1 MTTIAVKIET
11 VSGAKV
17 EFSREVFIWDE
28 LNQFERDDIISL
40 LVNGNDDAQAVI
52 SVSTGYIHEVTVPR
66 PEKQRPP
73 QDINKHNTVINSHIL
88 Y

>member
-1 MTTIAVKIET
+1 
-11 VSGAKV
+11 KV

-52 SVSTGYIHEVTVPR
+52 SVSTGYTLSWSQGENEGP
-66 PEKQRPP
+66 
-73 QDINKHNTVINSHIL
+73 
-88 Y
+88 

>member
-1 MTTIAVKIET
+1 MGRNDLLIRTFLKIET

-52 SVSTGYIHEVTVPR
+52 SVSTGYTLSWSQGENEGP
-66 PEKQRPP
+66 
-73 QDINKHNTVINSHIL
+73 
-88 Y
+88 

>member
-52 SVSTGYIHEVTVPR
+52 SVSTGYTLSWSQSENEDDDEAP
-66 PEKQRPP
+66 
-73 QDINKHNTVINSHIL
+73 
-88 Y
+88 